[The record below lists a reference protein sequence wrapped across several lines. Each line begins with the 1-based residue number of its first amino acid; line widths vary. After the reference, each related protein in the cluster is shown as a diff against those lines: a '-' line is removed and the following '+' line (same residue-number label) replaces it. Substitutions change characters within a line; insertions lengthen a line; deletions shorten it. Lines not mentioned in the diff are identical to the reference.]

1 MSICYWQ
8 IPKSNVLAAVNC
20 VNNCSLPIRKGQRML
35 VGVCD
40 RESCSGSVFLPVVK
54 V

>member
-20 VNNCSLPIRKGQRML
+20 VNNCSLPIGEGTEN
-35 VGVCD
+35 VGGRV
-40 RESCSGSVFLPVVK
+40 
-54 V
+54 